1 MVDDVV
7 VENVLKNIPDILEGD
22 SKKLIENADAL
33 GEYLARNKLSTS
45 QIRNIFNEIKLMKKF
60 EECRDRL
67 LLLKPK
73 LAYLAGRHGKRTREG
88 LVGAVPD
95 LVKVLSKCID
105 EIHNEQNFENFK
117 QFFEAVLAYHRYYGG
132 E

>member
-45 QIRNIFNEIKLMKKF
+45 QIRNIFNEIKLMKK
-60 EECRDRL
+60 
-67 LLLKPK
+67 
-73 LAYLAGRHGKRTREG
+73 
-88 LVGAVPD
+88 
-95 LVKVLSKCID
+95 S
-105 EIHNEQNFENFK
+105 
-117 QFFEAVLAYHRYYGG
+117 
-132 E
+132 

>member
-1 MVDDVV
+1 VDNV
-7 VENVLKNIPDILEGD
+7 VENVLKNIPDILRGNR
-22 SKKLIENADAL
+22 KKLIENADAF
-33 GEYLARNKLSTS
+33 GEHLARNKLSTS
-45 QIRNIFNEIKLMKKF
+45 QIRNIFNEIKTMKKF
-60 EECRDRL
+60 EESKDRL

-73 LAYLAGRHGKRTREG
+73 LAYLAGRHGKRTRDG

-95 LVKVLSKCID
+95 MVKVLSRCID
-105 EIHNEQNFENFK
+105 EIHNEEDFENFK